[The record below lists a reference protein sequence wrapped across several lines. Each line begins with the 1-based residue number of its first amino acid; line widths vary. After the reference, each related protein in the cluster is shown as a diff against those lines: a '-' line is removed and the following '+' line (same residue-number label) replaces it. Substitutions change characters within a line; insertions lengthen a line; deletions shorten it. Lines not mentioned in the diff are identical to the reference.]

1 MIISQRKYNLINQ
14 ILIVLI
20 ASTIV
25 FRPFCTL
32 ILIVFT
38 LFNAFNFKY
47 IKIEKRQLKDI
58 VIIASP
64 FLLSVFFVFLNDD
77 LLSGLKTIEKVLM
90 LLILPLIV
98 LTNRYL
104 DIKLILHYYRIVFL
118 MLLIFF
124 LFRFIIVY
132 PDKIEKYI
140 NGIDL
145 IEIGYQY
152 AISLGSHAPALNLH
166 IAFLTVV
173 NFYFLVKSFVLK
185 DKKKISLNILLFLI
199 AFVFLLIV
207 NTRIALANVFVG
219 CTIVLLFEFTKIY
232 SLKKTILIATFSFF
246 SLIGLAGLY
255 VKINPYMLE
264 KYSTVTFDH
273 MDKVGKLDE
282 IENPEIVVF
291 NALVTR
297 VSIWKSAYELAVQNL
312 PFGTGAA
319 NGKKELNNY
328 FKNTNQKFLAKY
340 EFPVHNQILDY
351 TIKFGILGLLCSLMY
366 LLYPFYKFSNLREY
380 QSLFLVFGIIFFI
393 SNLTDDFLIRFDGIV
408 FSGLFYTLFSSL
420 SYKNN

>member
-380 QSLFLVFGIIFFI
+380 QSLFLVFGIIYFI